1 MGSAGMMGGSSLG
14 GTPSQFDLG
23 SMMGYDIRYGLTRIR
38 RLPGLAMSENDK
50 LQIYIKLNKQSDDQN
65 PLRKIGASDTNEQ
78 RLKSLLLAV
87 HNFES
92 IFRHLPAPSNRRYVN
107 EVPHSWRVALLPIL
121 GFSELYKQ
129 YRFDEPWDSENNR
142 ELIEKMPEIYRKKGA
157 SSSQGQTHFQL
168 VVGNEAAFSENSITR
183 FADVTDGTSNT
194 IAIVLASQSVPWTKP
209 KTFLFR
215 KKGSRSLIL
224 LIWSACSMATPSS

>member
-1 MGSAGMMGGSSLG
+1 MVPCRNGNGFCWDDGWIFPG

-23 SMMGYDIRYGLTRIR
+23 SMMGYDIRYGLTRLR

-92 IFRHLPAPSNRRYVN
+92 IFRHLPAP
-107 EVPHSWRVALLPIL
+107 PI
-121 GFSELYKQ
+121 
-129 YRFDEPWDSENNR
+129 
-142 ELIEKMPEIYRKKGA
+142 A
-157 SSSQGQTHFQL
+157 
-168 VVGNEAAFSENSITR
+168 
-183 FADVTDGTSNT
+183 GT
-194 IAIVLASQSVPWTKP
+194 
-209 KTFLFR
+209 
-215 KKGSRSLIL
+215 
-224 LIWSACSMATPSS
+224 

>member
-1 MGSAGMMGGSSLG
+1 M
-14 GTPSQFDLG
+14 
-23 SMMGYDIRYGLTRIR
+23 
-38 RLPGLAMSENDK
+38 
-50 LQIYIKLNKQSDDQN
+50 
-65 PLRKIGASDTNEQ
+65 
-78 RLKSLLLAV
+78 
-87 HNFES
+87 
-92 IFRHLPAPSNRRYVN
+92 N

-142 ELIEKMPEIYRKKGA
+142 KLIEKMPEIYRKKGA

-209 KTFLFR
+209 EDFSFPE
-215 KKGSRSLIL
+215 KGIKELDPSHLVGLLDGVTSGYPLRCPTRRLARWLPGLEVKSPRWILRPLSSLDNCQRSVL
-224 LIWSACSMATPSS
+224 L